1 MVRETQTAT
10 NNISSRPQ
18 PQTRSMPANP
28 RLLELLG
35 FKFPH
40 LPPPPHR
47 NPDPPEEEDPS
58 SQAQPPL
65 PNFPA
70 PAAGLNSGTAPEGIN
85 EPLQPV
91 DLLAQ
96 MTATLGSRGL
106 EFQPPID
113 PNLDSARFGPIT
125 DIEELPLPYQE
136 EEVTHQGLI
145 CCFCDDPLP
154 DHPSA
159 RFINMT
165 QYLQAVPEV
174 QLRVG
179 SNNPAALY
187 LPFPRIATHCQLHR
201 AEADLIPLAISRGW
215 PLTINFESLP
225 SSSAERSN
233 HHSWNWHSKRG
244 KPLAREGFR
253 AFYTNTLRFT
263 LSSLDRFHHIMST
276 LRRLF
281 DPLAAPLRLPL
292 SNEYLLRKV
301 LVPEVAKCLIA
312 QDVGLEV
319 TNPQVQHHL
328 EESRQF
334 GFIFFPDED
343 EQT

>member
-1 MVRETQTAT
+1 M
-10 NNISSRPQ
+10 S
-18 PQTRSMPANP
+18 ANP

-225 SSSAERSN
+225 SRVESLHMYLQQIISGEIKS
-233 HHSWNWHSKRG
+233 
-244 KPLAREGFR
+244 PFLELALKAWEALGSRR
-253 AFYTNTLRFT
+253 VQSVYTNTLRFT

>member
-1 MVRETQTAT
+1 MSAD
-10 NNISSRPQ
+10 
-18 PQTRSMPANP
+18 P

-65 PNFPA
+65 PNSPA
-70 PAAGLNSGTAPEGIN
+70 PAAGLNPGTVPEDIN

-91 DLLAQ
+91 NLLAQ
-96 MTATLGSRGL
+96 MTATLGARGL

-113 PNLDSARFGPIT
+113 PNLDSARFRPIT
-125 DIEELPLPYQE
+125 AIEELPLPYQG

-165 QYLQAVPEV
+165 EYLQAVPEV
-174 QLRVG
+174 QVRVG

-225 SSSAERSN
+225 FRVEDSLNMRIICGSRIISGEIESPFLELAVKAWEALGSRRVQSVLHKYSSFHIEQP
-233 HHSWNWHSKRG
+233 G
-244 KPLAREGFR
+244 YYGVQG
-253 AFYTNTLRFT
+253 
-263 LSSLDRFHHIMST
+263 FHHIMST
-276 LRRLF
+276 LRILF
-281 DPLAAPLRLPL
+281 DGSGAPLRLPL

-312 QDVGLEV
+312 QDVGLDV
-319 TNPQVQHHL
+319 TNPQVQDHL
-328 EESRQF
+328 EDSRQF
-334 GFIFFPDED
+334 GFVFFPDED
-343 EQT
+343 EQM

>member
-1 MVRETQTAT
+1 
-10 NNISSRPQ
+10 
-18 PQTRSMPANP
+18 
-28 RLLELLG
+28 
-35 FKFPH
+35 
-40 LPPPPHR
+40 
-47 NPDPPEEEDPS
+47 
-58 SQAQPPL
+58 
-65 PNFPA
+65 
-70 PAAGLNSGTAPEGIN
+70 
-85 EPLQPV
+85 
-91 DLLAQ
+91 

-225 SSSAERSN
+225 SRVESLHMYLQQIISGEIKSPFLELALKAWEALGSRRVQSVLHEYSSY
-233 HHSWNWHSKRG
+233 G
-244 KPLAREGFR
+244 VQG
-253 AFYTNTLRFT
+253 
-263 LSSLDRFHHIMST
+263 FHHIMST

>member
-1 MVRETQTAT
+1 
-10 NNISSRPQ
+10 
-18 PQTRSMPANP
+18 
-28 RLLELLG
+28 
-35 FKFPH
+35 
-40 LPPPPHR
+40 
-47 NPDPPEEEDPS
+47 
-58 SQAQPPL
+58 
-65 PNFPA
+65 
-70 PAAGLNSGTAPEGIN
+70 
-85 EPLQPV
+85 
-91 DLLAQ
+91 
-96 MTATLGSRGL
+96 
-106 EFQPPID
+106 
-113 PNLDSARFGPIT
+113 
-125 DIEELPLPYQE
+125 
-136 EEVTHQGLI
+136 
-145 CCFCDDPLP
+145 
-154 DHPSA
+154 
-159 RFINMT
+159 MT
-165 QYLQAVPEV
+165 QYLQAVPKV

-201 AEADLIPLAISRGW
+201 AEANLIPLAISRGW

-225 SSSAERSN
+225 SRVESLHMYLQQIISGEIKS
-233 HHSWNWHSKRG
+233 
-244 KPLAREGFR
+244 PFLELALKAWEALGSRR
-253 AFYTNTLRFT
+253 VQSVYTNTLRFT
-263 LSSLDRFHHIMST
+263 LSSLDSKSHFAVCLSNS
-276 LRRLF
+276 LF